1 MFIFGLWPLKPI
13 NFKVT
18 SLLLCLAG
26 RLARMEGEDGEEA
39 NTKRTKL
46 LDQLEEA
53 KGLKKRIDRRGEAV
67 GKGLGEKLGEEKRA
81 EYLMFLRTK
90 ERLVIERREVEEKL
104 RLSRDQ
110 LRALL

>member
-1 MFIFGLWPLKPI
+1 MFIFGLWSLKPI

-53 KGLKKRIDRRGEAV
+53 NNSKK
-67 GKGLGEKLGEEKRA
+67 EE
-81 EYLMFLRTK
+81 
-90 ERLVIERREVEEKL
+90 ERNSIIR
-104 RLSRDQ
+104 SGPD
-110 LRALL
+110 